1 MTKLTL
7 IRSSIK
13 LELGPVRLK
22 LIWGNS
28 LVKYFRQFNAG
39 VEKCCRS
46 STDETYAAWNSGLIS
61 NEVYQ
66 SDVFKDQFEWIHDLI
81 AEFSNCTGITL
92 IIRLHPREY
101 HDNLLPSFPEQF
113 YTSGNSKNDYFVNLR
128 NELEFPKIRKLNSL
142 LYSCLAYS
150 GLQGTIKLRGG
161 FQQNRV
167 VRFSS
172 LLSRLIRRIY
182 FGQPDLFK
190 WIELRLPVRKSNQSR
205 VFEILQEKGSSS
217 RGGWSSSRSIFR
229 TFVTIRCTITLQSES
244 RFCEGVSQ
252 FASNLRICHISKWII
267 SRKPISST
275 SGQVSSEAIYPKHS
289 WN

>member
-1 MTKLTL
+1 M
-7 IRSSIK
+7 
-13 LELGPVRLK
+13 
-22 LIWGNS
+22 
-28 LVKYFRQFNAG
+28 
-39 VEKCCRS
+39 
-46 STDETYAAWNSGLIS
+46 
-61 NEVYQ
+61 YQ

-101 HDNLLPSFPEQF
+101 QDKRGGHLAEVGIKWEKILTKLPNNVRIDHPDLKFSISDHFQEVSVFTTGWSTTALEAVEHRIPVVVYDNLLPSFPEQF

-217 RGGWSSSRSIFR
+217 RGG
-229 TFVTIRCTITLQSES
+229 
-244 RFCEGVSQ
+244 
-252 FASNLRICHISKWII
+252 
-267 SRKPISST
+267 
-275 SGQVSSEAIYPKHS
+275 
-289 WN
+289 